1 MNCAAFNYA
10 LRFNIL
16 RTKLNAIF
24 FIRSD
29 WTDRCLPLPRRRR
42 TVSGHLRATRGRA
55 AAAADDDDGC
65 GDGRGD
71 GRGGGRGDVPAIELS
86 AEGSELARRL
96 SRRDRRPDDA
106 VQEGLLVVRK
116 Y

>member
-1 MNCAAFNYA
+1 M
-10 LRFNIL
+10 
-16 RTKLNAIF
+16 
-24 FIRSD
+24 
-29 WTDRCLPLPRRRR
+29 TDRCLPLPRRRR

-55 AAAADDDDGC
+55 AAAAADDDGC
-65 GDGRGD
+65 GD

-96 SRRDRRPDDA
+96 SRRDRRPDDT